1 MSLPRHRS
9 RALAATAAGT
19 LILLTGCG
27 TETAPTSGP
36 EHEEKVTENTTSA
49 APEPTDTAT
58 ETPTETPT
66 TEPST
71 SEPSVTATDEPSTS
85 NSGAALRQRLLPA
98 DQLPGVNDRTT
109 WSVASTQPERGAVNG
124 SCQRFS
130 LVDTGADS
138 AVLREYDGGE
148 GVRATQVVAEFA
160 DQMSAL
166 RASRVLTTWGQKCAE
181 HLDAGVEKVGPVNP
195 VPVED
200 GEGSSQLVQ
209 YGAVD
214 AELHTFAGIAL
225 VQRGRFLSF
234 VEIAVDSSDY
244 NYEPG
249 QEPATLAVP
258 LVAERLGQ

>member
-9 RALAATAAGT
+9 RTLAATAAGT
-19 LILLTGCG
+19 LILLAGCG

-36 EHEEKVTENTTSA
+36 EHEEKVTENTASA
-49 APEPTDTAT
+49 APEPTETA
-58 ETPTETPT
+58 TETPT

-71 SEPSVTATDEPSTS
+71 SEPSVTATDEPPAS

-98 DQLPGVNDRTT
+98 DQLPGVNDQTT
-109 WSVASTQPERGAVNG
+109 WSVTSTQPERGTVNG

-130 LVDTGADS
+130 LVDTGADT

-160 DQMSAL
+160 DPMSAS

-181 HLDAGVEKVGPVNP
+181 HLDAGVEKVGPVDP

-225 VQRGRFLSF
+225 VQRGRFLSL